1 MINQFIIGSLGRV
14 IFAFNKNY
22 YDFWFGAFEVKICLW
37 ECVIDYEFIYK
48 KITLKWLDILDSNS
62 NVNLRNF

>member
-22 YDFWFGAFEVKICLW
+22 YDFWFGAFEVKICL
-37 ECVIDYEFIYK
+37 
-48 KITLKWLDILDSNS
+48 
-62 NVNLRNF
+62 